1 MAPVWRY
8 RISVTKNERRVGSS
22 KKLRIPCARLCKVML
37 LAAMLWGQ
45 SQIGECLAQEA
56 QPLIS
61 PDNISGGG
69 GFAMFSQ
76 FTNPALLGA
85 LYQMPN
91 WPMTGYYPLYP
102 GALLPIIPN
111 DGIRLQEPLKLHPMM
126 GVAQMWTDNVF
137 RSNTNKKSDFFT
149 TLAPGIQAQ
158 LPFAGR
164 HAFLVDYRSNLQTY
178 ANTPS
183 NDVQDQTA
191 SGRFNLDFPG
201 GLKVDLAGEHKLGH
215 DPRGTA
221 LDTRAFNINK
231 WQANSLIG
239 RAEYT
244 GAQSSIRM
252 DLRSTRMTYLAESGQ
267 QGPIQ
272 NRLIN
277 YAGLTFSRGVSP
289 KTALLAN
296 VGVHQNIYDENK
308 NLDNTI
314 YQMSGGARWHVSEL
328 TSGEILIGVQQLQFT
343 NAQVNQPPP
352 VLSRFTRTEDSF
364 TNFFVMGNVFWT
376 PTSLSTINLQSYRT
390 VRQTAVTTSLYFV
403 ATGANLGASHRLTD
417 STTLT
422 LNVGI
427 EHDDF
432 TSASE
437 DASLSSNRTD
447 LLKNVSV
454 GAQYQAVKWLG
465 LGIQYIFEDR
475 GSTQEAFQY
484 QANTFM
490 VSAQTLF

>member
-1 MAPVWRY
+1 M
-8 RISVTKNERRVGSS
+8 I
-22 KKLRIPCARLCKVML
+22 

-45 SQIGECLAQEA
+45 SQIGECLAQ
-56 QPLIS
+56 QVGSIY
-61 PDNISGGG
+61 GGQG
-69 GFAMFSQ
+69 YLMVSQ
-76 FTNPALLGA
+76 FANPALLGA

-102 GALLPIIPN
+102 GALLPVIPD
-111 DGIRLQEPLKLHPMM
+111 DGVRLLEPLKLHPMM

-158 LPFAGR
+158 LPFAGS
-164 HAFLVDYRSNLQTY
+164 HAFLVDYRTNLQTY

-191 SGRFNLDFPG
+191 SGRFKLDFPG

-221 LDTRAFNINK
+221 LDTRTLDINK
-231 WQANSLIG
+231 WEANSFVG
-239 RAEYT
+239 RAEYV
-244 GAQSSIRM
+244 GAQSSIM
-252 DLRSTRMTYLAESGQ
+252 MNLRSTRMTYLDNG
-267 QGPIQ
+267 QGPVQ

-277 YAGLTFSRGVSP
+277 YAGLTFSRDVSP
-289 KTALLAN
+289 KTSLLAN
-296 VGVHQNIYDENK
+296 VGVTQQIYDENK
-308 NLDNTI
+308 NLDSAI
-314 YQMSGGARWHVSEL
+314 YQMSGGARWNISEL
-328 TSGEILIGVQQLQFT
+328 TSGQILIGVQQLQFT

-352 VLSRFTRTEDSF
+352 LSQFTRTSDSN
-364 TNFFVMGNVFWT
+364 TNFFVMGNVDWT
-376 PTSLSTINLQSYRT
+376 PTSLSTISLQSYRT
-390 VRQTAVTTSLYFV
+390 VQQTAVTTSLYFV
-403 ATGANLGASHRLTD
+403 ATGANLGASHKLTD

-422 LNVGI
+422 LNAGI
-427 EHDDF
+427 ENDEF
-432 TSASE
+432 TSASG
-437 DASLSSNRTD
+437 DTSSGSNRTD

-454 GAQYQAVKWLG
+454 GAQYRAVKWLG

-475 GSTQEAFQY
+475 GSTQDAFQY